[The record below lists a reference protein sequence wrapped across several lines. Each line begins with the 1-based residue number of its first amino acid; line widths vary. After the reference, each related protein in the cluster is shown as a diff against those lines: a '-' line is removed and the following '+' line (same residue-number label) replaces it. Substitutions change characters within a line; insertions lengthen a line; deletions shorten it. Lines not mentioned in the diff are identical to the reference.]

1 MANMSEHQREAE
13 RALAAL
19 TSGRGIVETPRF
31 KEMVVAAIAKPPRQ
45 RSGAERHLI
54 EIAQALWARE
64 HQRLVQEGNAQM
76 GAVVPGPAEGRP
88 GPPVL
93 GSTRWKHMVVR
104 AAGKDPKDR
113 TQYEVR
119 VLHEA
124 KKLERLE
131 Q

>member
-1 MANMSEHQREAE
+1 
-13 RALAAL
+13 
-19 TSGRGIVETPRF
+19 
-31 KEMVVAAIAKPPRQ
+31 MVVAAIAKSPRQ

-64 HQRLVQEGNAQM
+64 HQRLVQEGKAQT

-104 AAGKDPKDR
+104 AAGKDLKDR

-131 Q
+131 K

>member
-1 MANMSEHQREAE
+1 
-13 RALAAL
+13 
-19 TSGRGIVETPRF
+19 
-31 KEMVVAAIAKPPRQ
+31 MVVAAIAKSPRQ

-64 HQRLVQEGNAQM
+64 RQRLVQEGKAQM

-93 GSTRWKHMVVR
+93 GSTRGKHMVVR

-113 TQYEVR
+113 TQDEGR
-119 VLHEA
+119 GPPEA
-124 KKLERLE
+124 KKLARLE
-131 Q
+131 EETAPRAISGPH

>member
-1 MANMSEHQREAE
+1 
-13 RALAAL
+13 
-19 TSGRGIVETPRF
+19 
-31 KEMVVAAIAKPPRQ
+31 MVVAAIAKSPRQ

-64 HQRLVQEGNAQM
+64 HQRLVQEGKAQM

-104 AAGKDPKDR
+104 AAGKDPKER
-113 TQYEVR
+113 TEDQGGG
-119 VLHEA
+119 LDQA
-124 KKLERLE
+124 KKHQRLE
-131 Q
+131 